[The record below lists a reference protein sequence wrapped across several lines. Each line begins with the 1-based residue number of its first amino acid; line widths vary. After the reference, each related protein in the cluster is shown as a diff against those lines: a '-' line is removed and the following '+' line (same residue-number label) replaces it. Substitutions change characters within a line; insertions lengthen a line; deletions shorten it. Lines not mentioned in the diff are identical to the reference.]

1 MQSRI
6 VAPLGQEGARLL
18 AVSSEWA
25 NAFSHVTHAW
35 RRAPQAISGG
45 PFTYVPLDEIDAY
58 IAGLV
63 ADCEEE
69 MLTAQ
74 PQAIRN
80 MKDMPNAVL
89 RDTALGSALLTYGLT
104 LATIFILALVIDGLA
119 PNFGGQKDQVQALKV
134 AAYSATAGWV
144 GGIFGLVPALAVIGI
159 LFALYGLYLLYLGLP
174 VLMKAPED
182 KALGYTVV
190 VVIVY
195 IVLFLIVGA
204 IVASLT
210 APSLLSIRG

>member
-1 MQSRI
+1 MTDL
-6 VAPLGQEGARLL
+6 PP
-18 AVSSEWA
+18 
-25 NAFSHVTHAW
+25 N
-35 RRAPQAISGG
+35 ISGPASG
-45 PFTYVPLDEIDAY
+45 IIQRAKDILLKPKETWPVIAAEPATTQSIYVPYVLVLAAIGPL
-58 IAGLV
+58 AGFIGGQVFGFTMLGVTYHPPLV
-63 ADCEEE
+63 GA
-69 MLTAQ
+69 LVS
-74 PQAIRN
+74 AI
-80 MKDMPNAVL
+80 V
-89 RDTALGSALLTYGLT
+89 SYGLS

-144 GGIFGLVPALAVIGI
+144 GGIFGILPALAIIGL

-174 VLMKAPED
+174 VLMKVPQD

-204 IVASLT
+204 VVAALA
-210 APSLLSIRG
+210 APSFATIR